1 MRDMSAPVENIYNL
15 IPKEEIRVPKPPR
28 YTSTFRDSVKVE
40 EQKNK
45 ASHKTMGPAKVE
57 VPSPKE
63 YLQKHT
69 HEATLAQKSAFLDST
84 GRAPRFLAE
93 DRKRPPVPTRTE
105 QPIMGVQTN
114 KSFLKTNVAEAVMAV
129 PKKPLPVYVDTKKG
143 DKHLLE
149 TSGLVPKYTKRKD
162 YGSTPEYLA
171 KRNEEVRRAQE
182 EYDEYVR
189 ERLRMGAMKQLS
201 EAEREN
207 VLEGLR
213 KNWDELHHEYQGLS
227 VVIDTPLK
235 KAHKER
241 LEAEMR
247 QLERDIDVIERHKMI
262 YIANN

>member
-1 MRDMSAPVENIYNL
+1 MKNTNPAENIYNL
-15 IPKEEIRVPKPPR
+15 IPTEEVKIPKPPR
-28 YTSTFRDSVKVE
+28 YTSTFRDSVKLE
-40 EQKNK
+40 ENKNK
-45 ASHKTMGPAKVE
+45 AAHKTMGPAKVE

-63 YLQKHT
+63 FLHKHT
-69 HEATLAQKSAFLDST
+69 KETTLTEKSALYDST
-84 GRAPRFLAE
+84 GRPPRCLAE
-93 DRKRPPVPTRTE
+93 EKRPPVPQRTE

-114 KSFLKTNVAEAVMAV
+114 KSFITTNVAEAVMAV
-129 PKKPLPVYVDTKKG
+129 PKKPQPIYVDTKKG

-149 TSGLVPKYTKRKD
+149 TSGLVPKYLKKKD

-182 EYDEYVR
+182 EYDAYVK

-201 EAEREN
+201 EEERQC
-207 VLEGLR
+207 VLEGIK
-213 KNWDELHHEYQGLS
+213 KNWDQIHHEYQSLS

-241 LEAEMR
+241 MEAEMR
-247 QLERDIDVIERHKMI
+247 QLEKDMDTIERHKII